1 MTDSPPPAGGDDD
14 VSLAQQPVLALSAAS
29 RAVAATR
36 AGSTNWQWTVLR
48 AAEVPRPSGRSYE
61 DPPIEQRSPPP
72 DRRLHQ
78 DQAPPIRE
86 EGEKFQGLL
95 KAEQQK

>member
-61 DPPIEQRSPPP
+61 DPPIEQPLAPLHRTGAFIRIRPHPSGKRARSSK
-72 DRRLHQ
+72 DY
-78 DQAPPIRE
+78 
-86 EGEKFQGLL
+86 
-95 KAEQQK
+95 